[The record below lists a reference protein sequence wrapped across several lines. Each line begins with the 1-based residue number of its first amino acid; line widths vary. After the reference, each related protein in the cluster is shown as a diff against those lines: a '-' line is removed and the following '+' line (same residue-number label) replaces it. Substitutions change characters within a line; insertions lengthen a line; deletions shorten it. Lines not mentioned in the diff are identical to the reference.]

1 VKREEIE
8 RAVEAL
14 FAISCAGE
22 EERAEI
28 VRALEARFERVALE
42 SERLDR
48 THSLVRL
55 MLSAI
60 PALSR
65 VRHLALDGLRRQ
77 AEIEGDPDQWSHGTV
92 ATRLGITRASAAT
105 IAHGPRGKMPK
116 G

>member
-14 FAISCAGE
+14 FAISCADE

-28 VRALEARFERVALE
+28 VRALEARAERITAE
-42 SERLDR
+42 PERLDR

-55 MLSAI
+55 MLDAI
-60 PALSR
+60 PALSQ
-65 VRHLALDGLRRQ
+65 VRHLALGALRKQ
-77 AEIEGDPDQWSHGTV
+77 AEAEGDPDRWSHGV
-92 ATRLGITRASAAT
+92 VGKRLGITRASAAT
-105 IAHGPRGKMPK
+105 IAHGPRGKTPK